1 MENAG
6 LIEIN
11 VPFHVCLVYKY
22 QSSNCKPLSIFVLC
36 KKSGVGSILRSLSK
50 MCSSLNLQQRLRTFV
65 MFLGS
70 IFSILILLDL
80 VNLLKYKVREV
91 KEVIEKYPGHVQYFL
106 DTLRYR

>member
-1 MENAG
+1 M
-6 LIEIN
+6 
-11 VPFHVCLVYKY
+11 
-22 QSSNCKPLSIFVLC
+22 
-36 KKSGVGSILRSLSK
+36 KKRDNHFSKLLKSLSK
-50 MCSSLNLQQRLRTFV
+50 IWSSLNLQQRVRTFV

-91 KEVIEKYPGHVQYFL
+91 KANSELAQIKAYKEKEGREVIEKYPGHVQYFL